1 MFLTL
6 VRYLRKDRPPAR
18 PPEPARILGQ
28 QNLRQGI
35 LVSLLMAGLAMAL
48 WVYVALV
55 FDKYFP
61 WVSMLQGILIGLA
74 MRRGGRGVDWRFPLA
89 AAVITAAAAAA
100 GSFLVALFLTG
111 REFGTGALE
120 LVNEISTHTVAT
132 FYTREFGIIGV
143 IYMLF
148 AACLAAFYANR
159 RLSTAEAVA
168 LRRLRHGGANQR

>member
-6 VRYLRKDRPPAR
+6 VRYLRKDKPPAR
-18 PPEPARILGQ
+18 PPEPEQIRAQ
-28 QNLRQGI
+28 QNLRRGV
-35 LVSLLMAGLAMAL
+35 LVSLLMTVLAMAL
-48 WVYVALV
+48 WVYLALV

-61 WVSMLQGILIGLA
+61 WVSMLQGIMIGLG

-89 AAVITAAAAAA
+89 AAAITAAAAAV
-100 GSFLVALFLTG
+100 GSFAVALFLTG

-120 LVNEISTHTVAT
+120 LISEISTHTVGT

-168 LRRLRHGGANQR
+168 LRRLRQNRANQG